1 MILPN
6 CKVNL
11 QNSNTNQLPTVDW
24 PCKINALQSC
34 QKVICKINVLRAGR
48 CKETLLSAVLTLRL
62 GDDRG
67 LADDVHDGGGALR
80 LLARLLLAGAARL
93 FDGLHTLFV
102 YVGLTH
108 CKGQRVGGYKE
119 GTTLY
124 KFAIMSTII
133 HISFF

>member
-1 MILPN
+1 M
-6 CKVNL
+6 
-11 QNSNTNQLPTVDW
+11 DW

-34 QKVICKINVLRAGR
+34 QRVICKINVLPAGR
-48 CKETLLSAVLTLRL
+48 CKETLPSALLTLRL

-108 CKGQRVGGYKE
+108 YKSQPVGGYKE
-119 GTTLY
+119 GIALNR
-124 KFAIMSTII
+124 FAVMSTII